1 MRLRISFAKNDLMRF
16 TGHLDLHRAWER
28 IFRRAALPLAYTQG
42 FSPHP
47 RINLASALPLGFT
60 SEAELVDVWLEE
72 ELPLDEIARSL
83 TRAIPPGIQI
93 IEIQSIIERLPS
105 LQSSLESSEFV
116 VTFLEETP
124 ELREQ
129 VQRLMEANS
138 LPRTR
143 RNKPY
148 DLRPLIEALEVL
160 PATEEGYPCLRMLL
174 SAREGATGRPEE
186 VLDCMGIPVEEC
198 RVHRT
203 ALFFDRG
210 F

>member
-60 SEAELVDVWLEE
+60 SQAELVDVWLEE
-72 ELPLDEIARSL
+72 ELSLDQVAKAL
-83 TRAIPPGIQI
+83 QRAIPPGIQI
-93 IEIQSIIERLPS
+93 TEIQSVEERLPS

-116 VTFLEETP
+116 VTFLDEQP
-124 ELREQ
+124 DLQAQ
-129 VQRLMEANS
+129 VQRLLEADS

-143 RNKPY
+143 CNKPY

-160 PATEEGYPCLRMLL
+160 PASTEENTRLSMLL
-174 SAREGATGRPEE
+174 SARDGATGRPEE
-186 VLDCMGIPVEEC
+186 VLDCMGLPVEDC

>member
-1 MRLRISFAKNDLMRF
+1 MRLRIHFSKNDLMRF

-28 IFRRAALPLAYTQG
+28 IFRRAGLPLAYSQG

-60 SEAELVDVWLEE
+60 SKAELVDVWLEE
-72 ELPLDEIARSL
+72 ELPLGEIATAL
-83 TRAIPPGIQI
+83 QPAIPPGIQI
-93 IEIQSIIERLPS
+93 TEIQGVSERLPS

-116 VTFLEETP
+116 VTFLDEQPDLQEE
-124 ELREQ
+124 
-129 VQRLMEANS
+129 VQRLLEADS

-148 DLRPLIEALEVL
+148 DLRPLIQSLEVL
-160 PATEEGYPCLRMLL
+160 PAGAEGYARLGMRL

-186 VLDCMGIPVEEC
+186 VLDCMGIPVEDC

-203 ALFFDRG
+203 GLFFDRG
-210 F
+210 V

>member
-1 MRLRISFAKNDLMRF
+1 MRLRIGFSKNDLMRF

-28 IFRRAALPLAYTQG
+28 IFRRAGLPLAYTQG

-72 ELPLDEIARSL
+72 ELSLDEIARSL

-93 IEIQSIIERLPS
+93 REIQSVSERLPS
-105 LQSSLESSEFV
+105 LQSSLEASEFV
-116 VTFLEETP
+116 VTFLEEQP
-124 ELREQ
+124 DLQAQ
-129 VQRLMEANS
+129 VDRLLQADN

-143 RNKPY
+143 RNKSY
-148 DLRPLIEALEVL
+148 DLRPLIQALEVL
-160 PATEEGYPCLRMLL
+160 PAAADGVSRLRMRL
-174 SAREGATGRPEE
+174 SAREAATGRPEE
-186 VLDCMGIPVEEC
+186 VLDCMGITVENC

-203 ALFFDRG
+203 GLLFN
-210 F
+210 